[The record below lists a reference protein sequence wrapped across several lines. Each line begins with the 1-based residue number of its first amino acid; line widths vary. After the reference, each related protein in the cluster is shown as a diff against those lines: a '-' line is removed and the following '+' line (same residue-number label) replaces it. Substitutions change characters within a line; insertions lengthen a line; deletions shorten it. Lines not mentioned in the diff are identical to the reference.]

1 MYQHIGVINDEKVLA
16 LERIIYYMND
26 NCFSKDDPAINEH
39 HYHITKKTT
48 RINTYHIQY
57 I

>member
-48 RINTYHIQY
+48 RINT
-57 I
+57 